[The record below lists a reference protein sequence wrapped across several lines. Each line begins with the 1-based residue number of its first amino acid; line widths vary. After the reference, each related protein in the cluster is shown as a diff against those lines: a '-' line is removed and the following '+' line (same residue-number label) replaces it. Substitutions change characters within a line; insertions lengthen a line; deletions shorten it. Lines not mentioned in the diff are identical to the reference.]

1 MKRKSVVL
9 SLLLYLSI
17 CGYANTDPNKYQYT
31 VDLTRVEDDKLLVV
45 LKTPIIESSAIT
57 FYFPKII
64 PGTYKIADY
73 GRFVSDLKAYNKKGK
88 ELPVSRID
96 DNTWNIEKAN
106 KMRKLTYL
114 IDDTYDFDMGENQIY
129 PMAGSNIEKGKN
141 FVISTPAF
149 FGYFDGMKQLE
160 FDIRVIRPE
169 NFYGAT
175 GLIAETDQKLKA
187 LIKEEGML
195 ITDEGK
201 QVDYYKLTN
210 YNELMDSPLMYNAPD
225 TSIINVGGTEILI
238 SVYSP
243 NGMVQSN
250 YVAENI
256 REILM
261 AQKEF
266 LGGKLPVDKYAFIF
280 YMEEPSK
287 LASIQGALEHSY
299 SSFYYF
305 PEVPQEHLKQ
315 TLRDVVAHEFF
326 HIVTPLNIHS
336 EEIHYFDYN
345 DPKMSEHL
353 WMYEGMTEYFAG
365 NVQVKYN
372 IIDHEQY
379 LKMIRQK
386 MVNAT
391 NQFNDT
397 LPFTDLSKYTLT
409 KYPDQYGNVYQK
421 GALIGMCL
429 DIKLRHLSDGKYGVQ
444 NMMKD
449 LSKKFGKNTAFQD
462 DELFGVIE
470 SLTYPEIGDFLTAYV
485 SGSNP
490 LPYEEIFDL
499 VGVDY
504 LPEENYTD
512 FTLGSFGIGFNPE
525 INRIFVNNISNLNQ
539 FGKALGYQNGDILL
553 KLAGEEIPI
562 QPGLIRQ
569 FIDNVKSNLIEDEE
583 FTVTVIRKDED
594 DNDHEVQL
602 RAKTT
607 KVELK
612 RLHQIKFLDNPT
624 PEQIAIRDAW
634 LKPQTN

>member
-1 MKRKSVVL
+1 MKGKLLIS
-9 SLLLYLSI
+9 SLLIIFSI
-17 CGYANTDPNKYQYT
+17 CGFSNSDPNKYQYT
-31 VDLTRVEDDKLLVV
+31 VDLTRVVDDKLLVE
-45 LKTPIIESSAIT
+45 LKTPIIESSSTT

-64 PGTYKIADY
+64 PGTYKIANY
-73 GRFVSDLKAYNKKGK
+73 GRFVSNLKAYNKKGK

-96 DNTWNIEKAN
+96 DNTWSIEKAN

-114 IDDTYDFDMGENQIY
+114 IDDTYDFDMGEMQVY

-141 FVISTPAF
+141 FVISTPGF

-175 GLIAETDQKLKA
+175 GMIAETDQKLEA
-187 LIKEEGML
+187 LVKEEGL
-195 ITDEGK
+195 IITEEGK

-210 YNELMDSPLMYNAPD
+210 YNELIDSPLMYNVPD
-225 TSIINVGGTEILI
+225 TSIINVGGTEVLI

-243 NGMVQSN
+243 NGMVHSN

-261 AQKEF
+261 AQKKF

-287 LASIQGALEHSY
+287 LAPIQGALEHSY
-299 SSFYYF
+299 SSFYYL
-305 PEVPQEHLKQ
+305 PEIPQEHLKQ
-315 TLRDVVAHEFF
+315 TLRDVAAHEFF

-372 IIDHEQY
+372 IIDQEQY
-379 LKMIRQK
+379 LGMIRQK

-409 KYPDQYGNVYQK
+409 KYSDQYSNVYQK

-444 NMMKD
+444 NMMDD

-462 DELFGVIE
+462 NELFGVIE
-470 SLTYPEIGDFLTAYV
+470 SLTYQEIGEFLTAYV

-490 LPYEEIFDL
+490 LPYKEIFDF

-504 LPEENYTD
+504 LPEESYTD

-525 INRIFVNNISNLNQ
+525 ANRIFVNNISNLNE
-539 FGKALGYQNGDILL
+539 FGKALGYQYGDILI
-553 KLAGEEIPI
+553 KMAGEEIPT
-562 QPGLIRQ
+562 QPGLIQQ
-569 FIDNVKSNLIEDEE
+569 FINDVRSNLTEDKE
-583 FTVTVIRKDED
+583 FTVTVIRKDD
-594 DNDHEVQL
+594 DEKDQEIQL
-602 RAKTT
+602 RAKTI
-607 KVELK
+607 KVELT
-612 RLHQIKFLDNPT
+612 RLHQLKFLDNPT
-624 PEQIAIRDAW
+624 PEQIAIKDAW
-634 LKPQTN
+634 LKPQSN

>member
-1 MKRKSVVL
+1 MKRNL
-9 SLLLYLSI
+9 LIASLLIIYSI
-17 CGYANTDPNKYQYT
+17 SGYSNSDPIKYQYT
-31 VDLTRVEDDKLLVV
+31 VDLTRVEDDKLLVE
-45 LKTPIIESSAIT
+45 LKTPIIKSPTTT

-73 GRFVSDLKAYNKKGK
+73 GRFVSGLKAFDKKGR
-88 ELPVSRID
+88 ELSVNRID
-96 DNTWNIEKAN
+96 DNTWAIEKAN

-114 IDDTYDFDMGENQIY
+114 IDDTYDFDMGDNQVY
-129 PMAGSNIEKGKN
+129 PMAGSNIENDKN
-141 FVISTPAF
+141 FVISTPGF

-169 NFYGAT
+169 YFYGAT
-175 GLIAETDQKLKA
+175 GLIAETDQQLEA
-187 LIKEEGML
+187 LIKAEGL
-195 ITDEGK
+195 TIVEEGK
-201 QVDYYKLTN
+201 QVDYYKVTN

-225 TSIINVGGTEILI
+225 TSIINVGGTEVLI

-243 NGMVQSN
+243 NGTVQSS

-261 AQKEF
+261 AQMEF

-280 YMEEPSK
+280 YMEELSK
-287 LASIQGALEHSY
+287 IAAIQGALEHSY
-299 SSFYYF
+299 SSFYYL
-305 PEVPQEHLKQ
+305 PEVPQENLKQ
-315 TLRDVVAHEFF
+315 TLRDVAAHEFF

-372 IIDHEQY
+372 IIDQEQY
-379 LKMIRQK
+379 LEMIRQK

-409 KYPDQYGNVYQK
+409 KYPDQYSNVYQK

-429 DIKLRHLSDGKYGVQ
+429 DIKLRHLSDSKYGVQ
-444 NMMKD
+444 NMMDD
-449 LSKKFGKNTAFQD
+449 LSKKFGKNTAFKD

-470 SLTYPEIGDFLTAYV
+470 SLTYPEIGEFLTDYV
-485 SGSNP
+485 SGSIP
-490 LPYEEIFDL
+490 LPYQETFDL
-499 VGVDY
+499 VGVNY
-504 LPEENYTD
+504 LPEESYTD

-525 INRIFVNNISNLNQ
+525 INRIFVNNTSNLNE
-539 FGKALGYQNGDILL
+539 FGKALGYQNGDVLI
-553 KLAGEEIPI
+553 KMASEEIPT
-562 QPGLIRQ
+562 QPGSIQQ
-569 FIDNVKSNLIEDEE
+569 FINDVRGNLVEDEE

-594 DNDHEVQL
+594 DNNQEIQL

-607 KVELK
+607 KVELT
-612 RLHQIKFLDNPT
+612 RLHQLKFLENPT
-624 PEQIAIRDAW
+624 PEQIATRDAW
-634 LKPQTN
+634 LKPQSN